1 MKYVYPAVFHP
12 EEDGGYSITFP
23 DLPGCI
29 TQGDDLAD
37 GIEMAEDALAMILC
51 DYEDRGAVIPAPSDA
66 RGPFPDA
73 LSGDVVTMIRAD
85 TLAYRRQ
92 TDSRAVKKTL
102 TIPAWLDSMA
112 SRQNINFSN
121 VLQKALARELGLDK
135 V

>member
-12 EEDGGYSITFP
+12 EADGGYSITFP

-51 DYEDRGAVIPAPSDA
+51 DYEDRGEAVPSPSDV
-66 RGPFPDA
+66 RGPFSEAAP
-73 LSGDVVTMIRAD
+73 GDVVTMIRAD

-121 VLQKALARELGLDK
+121 VLQKALARELGIDK
-135 V
+135 A

>member
-12 EEDGGYSITFP
+12 EADGGYSITFP

-51 DYEDRGAVIPAPSDA
+51 DYEDRGAEIPVPSDA
-66 RGPFPDA
+66 RESFSAAAPGDA
-73 LSGDVVTMIRAD
+73 VTMIRAD

-102 TIPAWLDSMA
+102 TIPAWLDTMA
-112 SRQNINFSN
+112 SRKNINFSS
-121 VLQKALARELGLDK
+121 VLQKALIKELGIDK
-135 V
+135 A